1 MGLYAVAETFAK
13 AAGRGVNRVQC
24 GKDYFKDD
32 SGTCVPRIQISIPNG
47 NGMPEW
53 PAWPSTDTDEDSDN
67 DDQINEIKESSDEPN
82 GNLTSSEIV
91 QKNMTNQ
98 IQNPSVIGGKEKD
111 ENLNNQ
117 RQNSSTIEAEQ
128 RTEQIPVKPVNRKSV
143 EVEDAD
149 ELEDNASIIIV
160 SVVII
165 ICIFSYIIARRK
177 RQGNYLFSYPGDPG
191 HPGVLRNQH
200 GSDKTDFLI

>member
-1 MGLYAVAETFAK
+1 MHDNCDLSRSAKWEVWPYAVAETFAK

-67 DDQINEIKESSDEPN
+67 DDQIDEIKESSDEPI
-82 GNLTSSEIV
+82 GNLTSSQIV

-117 RQNSSTIEAEQ
+117 SIDRAKNWTNPSEASESKKCGSRRCWWTWRQCKYHNSLS
-128 RTEQIPVKPVNRKSV
+128 RH
-143 EVEDAD
+143 
-149 ELEDNASIIIV
+149 
-160 SVVII
+160 
-165 ICIFSYIIARRK
+165 YIHF
-177 RQGNYLFSYPGDPG
+177 Y
-191 HPGVLRNQH
+191 
-200 GSDKTDFLI
+200 

>member
-1 MGLYAVAETFAK
+1 MSGFFECTKELHDNCDLSRSAKWEVWPYAVAETFAK

-53 PAWPSTDTDEDSDN
+53 PAWPWQSTDTDEDSDN

-82 GNLTSSEIV
+82 GNLTSSQIV

-98 IQNPSVIGGKEKD
+98 IQNP
-111 ENLNNQ
+111 
-117 RQNSSTIEAEQ
+117 
-128 RTEQIPVKPVNRKSV
+128 
-143 EVEDAD
+143 
-149 ELEDNASIIIV
+149 V
-160 SVVII
+160 SVVIIVII
-165 ICIFSYIIARRK
+165 ICIFSYTIARRK
-177 RQGNYLFSYPGDPG
+177 RQGNYSLFSYPG
-191 HPGVLRNQH
+191 VLY
-200 GSDKTDFLI
+200 GY